1 MSKKHPII
9 AVTGSSGA
17 GTSTV
22 KDAFEH
28 MFRREGLNPA
38 VIEGDSFHRYDRAAM
53 KAKVAETEAAGD
65 MNFSH
70 FGPEANEFGKLAE
83 LFKTYGETGG
93 GKRRLY
99 LHSDEEAAAY
109 DGLTPGQF
117 TPWQDIPTGTDL
129 MFYEGLHGSVKN
141 AEVDMPSHVDLK
153 IGVVPVINLE
163 WIQKIHRDTSQRGY
177 SSEAVMDTIMRRMDD
192 YVRYIVPQ
200 FKHTDINFQRV
211 PVVDT
216 SDPIIARDIPTP
228 DESVV
233 VIRFRKPENIPGGVD
248 FPNLLRMIPHSFMS
262 RRNTIVVPGGKMGY
276 SMELILTPILRQ
288 MLINRGPLKK
298 AVAKKASAKK
308 TAAKRAP
315 AKKAPAKKAPAK
327 KAAAKK
333 K

>member
-1 MSKKHPII
+1 VSKKHPII

-70 FGPEANEFGKLAE
+70 FGPEANEFEKLAE
-83 LFKTYGETGG
+83 LFKSYGETGT

-117 TPWQDIPTGTDL
+117 TPWEDIPGGTDL

-141 AEVDMPSHVDLK
+141 DKVDMPAHVDLK

-177 SSEAVMDTIMRRMDD
+177 SSEAVMDTIMRRMHD
-192 YVRYIVPQ
+192 YVHYIVPQ
-200 FKHTDINFQRV
+200 FQYSDINFQRV

-233 VIRFRKPENIPGGVD
+233 VIRFRKPENIPAGVD
-248 FPNLLRMIPHSFMS
+248 FPYLLQMIPHSFMS
-262 RRNTIVVPGGKMGY
+262 RRNTIVVPGGKMGFA
-276 SMELILTPILRQ
+276 MELILTPILRQ
-288 MLINRGPLKK
+288 MMLERG
-298 AVAKKASAKK
+298 
-308 TAAKRAP
+308 
-315 AKKAPAKKAPAK
+315 
-327 KAAAKK
+327 
-333 K
+333 

>member
-22 KDAFEH
+22 KEAFEH
-28 MFRREGLNPA
+28 MFRREGLTPA

-53 KAKVAETEAAGD
+53 KEQVAKAEAEGNN
-65 MNFSH
+65 NFSH
-70 FGPEANEFGKLAE
+70 FGPEANEFEKLAE

-99 LHSDEEAAAY
+99 LHSDEEAAPY
-109 DGLTPGQF
+109 GGLQPGQF
-117 TPWQDIPTGTDL
+117 TPWEDIPAGTDL
-129 MFYEGLHGSVKN
+129 MFYEGLHGAVRN
-141 AEVDMPSHVDLK
+141 ETVDMPSHVDLK

-177 SSEAVMDTIMRRMDD
+177 SSEAVMDTIMRRMHD
-192 YVRYIVPQ
+192 YVHYIVPQ
-200 FKHTDINFQRV
+200 FQFSDINFQRV

-233 VIRFRKPENIPGGVD
+233 VIRFRKPEAIPGGVD
-248 FPNLLRMIPHSFMS
+248 FPYLLQMIPHSFMS
-262 RRNTIVVPGGKMGY
+262 RRNTIVVPGGKMGFA
-276 SMELILTPILRQ
+276 MELILTPILRQ
-288 MLINRGPLKK
+288 MIEDRG
-298 AVAKKASAKK
+298 
-308 TAAKRAP
+308 
-315 AKKAPAKKAPAK
+315 
-327 KAAAKK
+327 
-333 K
+333 

>member
-1 MSKKHPII
+1 MSIKHPII

-53 KAKVAETEAAGD
+53 KEKVAEAEALGNR
-65 MNFSH
+65 NFSH
-70 FGPEANEFGKLAE
+70 FGAEANEFEKLAD
-83 LFKTYGETGG
+83 LFKTYGETGS

-99 LHSDEEAAAY
+99 LHSDEEAAPY
-109 DGLTPGQF
+109 DGLSPGQF
-117 TPWQDIPTGTDL
+117 TPWEEIPAGSDL
-129 MFYEGLHGSVKN
+129 MFYEGLHGAVKN
-141 AEVDMPSHVDLK
+141 ENVDMPSHVDLK

-177 SSEAVMDTIMRRMDD
+177 SSEVVMDTIMRRMDD

-200 FKHTDINFQRV
+200 FQHSDINFQRV

-248 FPNLLRMIPHSFMS
+248 FPYLLQMIPHSFMS
-262 RRNTIVVPGGKMGY
+262 RRNTIVVPGGKMGFA
-276 SMELILTPILRQ
+276 MELILTPILRE
-288 MLINRGPLKK
+288 MMAARG
-298 AVAKKASAKK
+298 
-308 TAAKRAP
+308 
-315 AKKAPAKKAPAK
+315 
-327 KAAAKK
+327 
-333 K
+333 

>member
-38 VIEGDSFHRYDRAAM
+38 VIEGDSFHRFNRAEM
-53 KAKVAETEAAGD
+53 KAKVAEAEAAGNL
-65 MNFSH
+65 NFSH
-70 FGPEANEFGKLAE
+70 FGPEANEFEKLAE

-99 LHSDEEAAAY
+99 LHSDEEAAPY
-109 DGLTPGQF
+109 EGLGPGEF
-117 TPWQDIPTGTDL
+117 TPWEDIPAGTDL
-129 MFYEGLHGSVKN
+129 MFYEGLHGCVKN
-141 AEVDMPSHVDLK
+141 DAVDMVSHVDLK

-177 SSEAVMDTIMRRMDD
+177 SSEAVMDTILRRMHD
-192 YVRYIVPQ
+192 YVHYIVPQ
-200 FKHTDINFQRV
+200 FQHTDINFQRV

-233 VIRFRKPENIPGGVD
+233 VIRFRKPETIGGGVD
-248 FPNLLRMIPHSFMS
+248 FPYLLQMIPNSYMS
-262 RRNTIVVPGGKMGY
+262 RRNTIVVPGGKMGFA
-276 SMELILTPILRQ
+276 MELILTPILRQ
-288 MLINRGPLKK
+288 MLANRG
-298 AVAKKASAKK
+298 
-308 TAAKRAP
+308 
-315 AKKAPAKKAPAK
+315 
-327 KAAAKK
+327 
-333 K
+333 